1 MAPIA
6 NEPVLLR
13 NDKDGIATLTLNRGD
28 KFNAL
33 SLELIN
39 SVQKE
44 LNAISRD
51 IAVRVVVIAAAGKA
65 FCAGHD
71 LVEMRADPGLEAM
84 KELFQKCSRM
94 MVTLTKIP
102 QPVIARIHGTAT
114 AAGCQ
119 LVAQCDLAVAVEDA
133 SFATSG
139 INVGLFCS
147 TPMVAVTR
155 NLPRKQAMEMLM
167 TGEFIDAE
175 TARQYGLV
183 NRVVPVQKLDEAI
196 FELVDAV
203 SEESVRIL
211 VNRIKKNYGT
221 IDILHNNVGASLA
234 LGDAVAVDLTEEAFD
249 RSFAVN
255 LKSHWM
261 ACKHVIPIMRQ
272 QGGGSIVNISSTA
285 AFDGV
290 EGRSAYSSSK
300 AALVSITKVMAKE
313 LAKLNIRVNA
323 VAPGLTNT
331 DMMVNN
337 TQDKIISQT
346 LERLSL
352 KRIGQT
358 EEISNVALFLA
369 SEMSSYITG
378 QTISVDG
385 GM

>member
-13 NDKDGIATLTLNRGD
+13 NDNDGIATLTLNRGD

-39 SVQKE
+39 AVQKE
-44 LNAISRD
+44 LDAISKD

-71 LVEMRADPGLEAM
+71 LAEMRADPSLEAM

-94 MVTLTKIP
+94 MVTLTEIP

-183 NRVVPVQKLDEAI
+183 NRVVPVQKLDEAV
-196 FELVDAV
+196 FELARCIAGK
-203 SEESVRIL
+203 SPIA
-211 VNRIKKNYGT
+211 IKRGKELFYKQ
-221 IDILHNNVGASLA
+221 
-234 LGDAVAVDLTEEAFD
+234 LGDDIEAAYEHASKVITANMQDPDARAGIDAFIEKKSMPDWQD
-249 RSFAVN
+249 R
-255 LKSHWM
+255 
-261 ACKHVIPIMRQ
+261 
-272 QGGGSIVNISSTA
+272 
-285 AFDGV
+285 
-290 EGRSAYSSSK
+290 
-300 AALVSITKVMAKE
+300 
-313 LAKLNIRVNA
+313 
-323 VAPGLTNT
+323 
-331 DMMVNN
+331 
-337 TQDKIISQT
+337 
-346 LERLSL
+346 
-352 KRIGQT
+352 
-358 EEISNVALFLA
+358 
-369 SEMSSYITG
+369 
-378 QTISVDG
+378 
-385 GM
+385 